1 MTCKTIG
8 WCGVGFAQTSD
19 GKGMVNY
26 DMAVGGVDSN
36 SALYLDVSQSPNL
49 CFY

>member
-1 MTCKTIG
+1 ME
-8 WCGVGFAQTSD
+8 WPSPRLLMAR
-19 GKGMVNY
+19 GMVNY

-36 SALYLDVSQSPNL
+36 SALYLDESQSPNL